1 MIPGVVV
8 LLCVDIVVGPADVV
22 DPADPSRSME
32 ARPVGTGLV
41 VAVAALAV
49 LLVGVGLIAGV
60 VLMLRFA
67 G

>member
-22 DPADPSRSME
+22 DPADPSRSLE
-32 ARPVGTGLV
+32 ARPVDAGLV
-41 VAVAALAV
+41 IAVAALAV
-49 LLVGVGLIAGV
+49 FFVGVGLMVGAAL
-60 VLMLRFA
+60 VLWFA

>member
-1 MIPGVVV
+1 MIPGVAV
-8 LLCVDIVVGPADVV
+8 LHCVDIVVGPADVV

-49 LLVGVGLIAGV
+49 FFVGVGLMVGAA
-60 VLMLRFA
+60 LTMRFA

>member
-32 ARPVGTGLV
+32 ARPVGIGLV

-49 LLVGVGLIAGV
+49 LLVGAWLMVGAALVLWCAG
-60 VLMLRFA
+60 
-67 G
+67 